1 MEEKNKINQIFEY
14 QSYTGIKKSLR
25 LGLRIIYVSI
35 IRFYRDE
42 CLMQASAVSYTTIVS
57 LVPMLTVALAF
68 LTITSGF
75 NERQD
80 VIFDE
85 INTFFQKN
93 EIKIDLSSYLE
104 TLKDIINSATQIGA
118 VGFIVL
124 IFSATAILRSFEASF
139 NKIWRIDTPRPF
151 VDKIIFYFFILS
163 VGPLL
168 FAILIGFA
176 NKGSDKLRP
185 SHLFSISRDYSNFL
199 WIAGE
204 RGTLIKTDD
213 S

>member
-104 TLKDIINSATQIGA
+104 TLKYIIN
-118 VGFIVL
+118 
-124 IFSATAILRSFEASF
+124 
-139 NKIWRIDTPRPF
+139 N
-151 VDKIIFYFFILS
+151 
-163 VGPLL
+163 
-168 FAILIGFA
+168 
-176 NKGSDKLRP
+176 
-185 SHLFSISRDYSNFL
+185 
-199 WIAGE
+199 
-204 RGTLIKTDD
+204 
-213 S
+213 